1 MNALLIY
8 IIKTALYLA
17 VFYLIYSVFLRKDTT
32 HARNRLFILI
42 SLVLSLILPL
52 ITLTH
57 SIKLLNI
64 QFFGYLLSEVL
75 VKPSGNVE
83 QLTHS
88 TPVPVIIFRF
98 YVLIG
103 IVFLIKIFFDL
114 GNLLIM
120 ITRNRS
126 RGSRII
132 RFKGT
137 GTSGFSALGYIFIND
152 TLTTEDK
159 EDIIR
164 HEQNHLN
171 QNHFLDIIFIETIKA
186 FQWFNPAVYLFDRSL
201 RAVHEY
207 QADEKCLTSGVSIV
221 SYQSLLFRQVFKSGA
236 YNLSNSFA
244 NPSLLKKRMAMMT
257 RKPTSAVAN
266 AKLLLVIPVIALV
279 FLTISASKSDQNSI
293 NSLKPSSNKEIVSES
308 GINPLVNV
316 EEMPEFPGGDAALL
330 NYISQNTRYPE
341 LSAKQGETGKVI
353 VRFCVN
359 TDGSTCLINI
369 LQGVSPELDKEAMRV
384 VKSLPSFRPGRNGG
398 KAVPVWYMVPIQFTL
413 Q

>member
-152 TLTTEDK
+152 TLNTEDK

-359 TDGSTCLINI
+359 TDGSTCLISI

-384 VKSLPSFRPGRNGG
+384 VKSLPSFRPGRNGS